1 LSRKIYFI
9 SHNNFAQGLKQA
21 VEMIAGKQDNVTAL
35 GLMPGGDPNAIIK
48 TIEADITDADE
59 VLILGDL
66 EGGSVCNAAMRLTIK
81 DNVTLVTGSNLT
93 LALQVV
99 LDSDPTHLDHQ
110 IEQARTGLKRLK
122 LKVSSNQD
130 DNFF

>member
-1 LSRKIYFI
+1 MSRKIYFI

-21 VEMIAGKQDNVTAL
+21 VEMIAGKQDNVTAF

-110 IEQARTGLKRLK
+110 IEQARTG
-122 LKVSSNQD
+122 
-130 DNFF
+130 